1 MRRRQ
6 FVQGLAGFAAGT
18 LAARVHAGQKPL
30 RVAVIGGGIVGAS
43 IAMHLAEGGA
53 EVCQFEK
60 SAPAAGATR
69 NSFAWINAFVADRHY
84 QSMRLASMA
93 AYHRLDRRLALDI
106 TWGGYV
112 NWARDE
118 AEVAIVSANA
128 AQMQGTRYPTRTLTA
143 AQFAALEP
151 HVDAGGP
158 MLAALYSSIDGHVD
172 PVHATRQFL
181 GQARRHGARFACP
194 SAVQGFRVDSRGV
207 RAVRTA
213 TDEVPVD
220 HVVIAAGVDTPA
232 LLAMAGFRL
241 QLRHAPGFL
250 AHSTTVPM
258 QVRSICDAP
267 GGVSFKQMRD
277 GSLVGTDSPDPPDL
291 PVHAQIREHAV
302 DFPDEAIRA
311 LHGNRALTK
320 ITAFLPGARAAAL
333 DHVTL
338 GFRPMPMD
346 GFPIVGPVPG
356 APGFYTVVTHS
367 GVTLAPI
374 LGEYVRAELLRG
386 EDEPMLAPYRPGRF
400 GPAAS

>member
-6 FVQGLAGFAAGT
+6 FMHAAAGV
-18 LAARVHAGQKPL
+18 AAVALVPRAFGKARAP
-30 RVAVIGGGIVGAS
+30 RIAVIGGGIVGAS

-84 QSMRLASMA
+84 QAMRLQSMA
-93 AYHRLDRRLALDI
+93 AYHRLDRRLGLGI
-106 TWGGYV
+106 TWGGYLD
-112 NWARDE
+112 WAHDE
-118 AEVAIVSANA
+118 AEATTVGTNA
-128 AQMQGTRYPTRTLTA
+128 AQMQGTSYPTRTLTA
-143 AQFAALEP
+143 AEFTALEP
-151 HVDAGGP
+151 QVDAGGT

-181 GQARRHGARFACP
+181 GQAGRHGARFVCP
-194 SAVQGFRVDSRGV
+194 SEVQGFRIDKEGV

-213 TDEVPVD
+213 SGEVLAD
-220 HVVIAAGVDTPA
+220 RVVIAAGVDTPA
-232 LLAMAGFRL
+232 LLAMAGFSL

-250 AHSTTVPM
+250 AHSAAVPM
-258 QVRSICDAP
+258 QLRSVCDAP
-267 GGVSFKQMRD
+267 GGVSFKQMSD

-291 PVHAQIREHAV
+291 PVHAQVREHAV

-311 LHGNRALTK
+311 MHGNRALTK
-320 ITAFLPGARAAAL
+320 ITAFLPGARGAAL

-346 GFPIVGPVPG
+346 GFPIVGRVPG

-374 LGEYVRAELLRG
+374 LGEYVRAELLGG
-386 EDEPMLAPYRPGRF
+386 EDVPMLAPYRPGRYA
-400 GPAAS
+400 PTAS